1 MDKQKFLEMLT
12 EILEADAGT
21 IKGDEDLES
30 LSNWDSLAVITF
42 IAAVDEKMNFV
53 VSGDQLSK
61 AKTVGDLMALVGI
74 AA

>member
-21 IKGDEDLES
+21 IKGDEDLEN

-53 VSGDQLSK
+53 VSGEQLSK

>member
-1 MDKQKFLEMLT
+1 MNKQQFLEMLT

-21 IKGDEDLES
+21 IKGDEDLEN
-30 LSNWDSLAVITF
+30 LENWDSLAVITF

-53 VSGDQLSK
+53 VSGEQLSK
-61 AKTVGDLMALVGI
+61 AKTVADLMALVGI

>member
-1 MDKQKFLEMLT
+1 MNKQQFLEMLT

-21 IKGDEDLES
+21 IKGDEDLEN
-30 LSNWDSLAVITF
+30 LENWDSLAVITF

>member
-1 MDKQKFLEMLT
+1 MNKQQFLEMLT

-21 IKGDEDLES
+21 ITGDEDLEN

-53 VSGDQLSK
+53 VSGEQLSK

>member
-21 IKGDEDLES
+21 IKGDEDLEN

-42 IAAVDEKMNFV
+42 IAAVDEKLNFV
-53 VSGDQLSK
+53 VSGEQLSK

>member
-1 MDKQKFLEMLT
+1 MNKQQFLEMLT

-21 IKGDEDLES
+21 IKGDEDLEN
-30 LSNWDSLAVITF
+30 LENWDSLAVITF

-53 VSGDQLSK
+53 VSGEQLSK